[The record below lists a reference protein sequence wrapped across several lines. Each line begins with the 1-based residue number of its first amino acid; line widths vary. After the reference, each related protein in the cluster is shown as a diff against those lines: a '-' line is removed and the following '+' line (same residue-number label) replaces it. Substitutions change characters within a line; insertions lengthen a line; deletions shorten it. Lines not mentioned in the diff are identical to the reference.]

1 MPERAARSSLRAAR
15 SPLFRG
21 IPRFYA
27 RLGRLAWRLRK
38 QAPCSLTELMPLA
51 RFPPLA
57 RPILPRVL
65 SMSTL
70 DGIRTIDDLPL
81 ENQRVFIRVD
91 FNVPLDDAYNVTN
104 DERIRASLPTI
115 KKAIAS
121 GARVILGSHLGRPQG
136 RSNPAFSLEPA
147 AARLSE
153 LLAQDVY
160 LPDDCT
166 GDAAKKLVSDLRPGQ
181 LVMLENLRFHAEEEQ
196 NDDAFAREL
205 AALCDVYINDAFGSS
220 HRAHASI
227 SALPRLVRERGMGY
241 LLRDEVSALTRVTE
255 SPQKPFLAILGGA
268 KVSDKIKVIEALLKK
283 CDAICI
289 GGAMANTLLAAAGHA
304 LKDSLVER
312 EQLALGRTLLSQA
325 RDRGVRLL
333 LPTDV
338 VVGVDKDST
347 EGEAVSVRSIPDQ
360 RMALDIGPESVKTFA
375 AEIGKAKTVFWNGPM
390 GLFENPAFAAGS
402 IGVARALAE
411 SAAFTVV
418 GGGDSVAAVA
428 AAGPGVANKIG
439 FISTGGG
446 ASLELIEGLKLPG
459 IEALRGT

>member
-1 MPERAARSSLRAAR
+1 
-15 SPLFRG
+15 
-21 IPRFYA
+21 
-27 RLGRLAWRLRK
+27 
-38 QAPCSLTELMPLA
+38 
-51 RFPPLA
+51 
-57 RPILPRVL
+57 
-65 SMSTL
+65 MSTL

-91 FNVPLDDAYNVTN
+91 FNVPLDKSGNITN

-121 GARVILGSHLGRPQG
+121 GARVILGSHLGRPHG
-136 RSNPAFSLEPA
+136 KPDPALSLEPA

-160 LPDDCT
+160 LPDDCI

-196 NDDAFAREL
+196 NEPEFVREI
-205 AALCDVYINDAFGSS
+205 AALCDVYVNDAFGSS

-227 SALPRLVRERGMGY
+227 SGLPRALRDRGMGY
-241 LLRDEVSALTRVTE
+241 LLRDEVSALSRITE
-255 SPQKPFLAILGGA
+255 SPQKPFVAILGGA

-283 CDAICI
+283 CDAICV

-304 LKDSLVER
+304 LKDSMLER
-312 EQLALGRTLLSQA
+312 DQLALGRTLLAQA
-325 RDRGVRLL
+325 RDRGVRIL

-338 VVGVDKDST
+338 VVAPDKEAS
-347 EGEAVSVRSIPDQ
+347 EGHVVSVRSVPDQ
-360 RMALDIGPESVKTFA
+360 HMALDIGPESVKAFA
-375 AEIGKAKTVFWNGPM
+375 AEVAKAKTVFWNGPL
-390 GLFENPAFAAGS
+390 GLFENPAFSAGS
-402 IGVARALAE
+402 IGVARALSE
-411 SAAFTVV
+411 SPAFTVV

-428 AAGPGVANKIG
+428 AAGPGVAEKIK

-459 IEALRGT
+459 VEALRGT